1 MALTSLTQPAST
13 LSIES
18 AELTDAGSY
27 TVVVTD
33 DVGSTTSDPATLTV
47 TDEEPD
53 GPTITTQPQS
63 QTVAPGAP
71 VTFTVVAEGTGT
83 LLYQWAKDGVD
94 IADATASTLSIESAE
109 LTDAGSYTVVVTDDV
124 GSTTSEGAVLTV
136 EAVEPTGSGS
146 RGSASIPPMIRRR
159 RTQRRL
165 GSRKHL
171 MSVTRSC
178 SRIWVTPSLEWFLR
192 DRPMWRS

>member
-1 MALTSLTQPAST
+1 VAPGDPVTFTVVAEGTGTLLYQWAKDGVDIADATDST

-33 DVGSTTSDPATLTV
+33 DVGSTTSEPATLTV

-94 IADATASTLSIESAE
+94 IADATGLHLVDRIGR
-109 LTDAGSYTVVVTDDV
+109 TD
-124 GSTTSEGAVLTV
+124 
-136 EAVEPTGSGS
+136 
-146 RGSASIPPMIRRR
+146 
-159 RTQRRL
+159 
-165 GSRKHL
+165 
-171 MSVTRSC
+171 
-178 SRIWVTPSLEWFLR
+178 
-192 DRPMWRS
+192 